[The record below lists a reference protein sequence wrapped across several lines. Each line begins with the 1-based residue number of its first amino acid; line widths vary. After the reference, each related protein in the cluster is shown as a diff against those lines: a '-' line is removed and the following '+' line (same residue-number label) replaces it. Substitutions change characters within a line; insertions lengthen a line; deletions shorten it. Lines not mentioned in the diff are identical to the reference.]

1 MMLSN
6 HPVPLKDQLMN
17 EDITSEYLRRTDT
30 ALSKILNSLSE
41 GAYIVTP
48 DREVIF
54 WNNGAEA
61 VTGYPASEIC
71 GLKCRDTRLHHY
83 DMEGN
88 LLCESGECPAVVAFR
103 KGEHVNNKIYVVHK
117 SGQRIPVSTHIS
129 PITDRDGNLIA
140 VIEIFT
146 DISKEEELRRLAE
159 EFRKRI
165 DLQLKTA
172 AKIQSLFQ
180 PKLNELGSGS
190 HVWAKSIPAAVVG
203 GDLYDVIPLKDG
215 SKLFYVADVSGKEL
229 PAALIMSALWTH
241 IRSEIYF
248 HDDLKDLLKCVNED
262 LYALVS
268 DEGYFASIVI
278 GKYWP
283 KSGKMELSRAG
294 HPDPFWISN
303 GKLKTALSSNGVS
316 LGVVKGTNYTTE
328 TLQLSPGDSMVF
340 VTDGLVEA
348 INESNEFFGQ
358 KQIIQ
363 LIRAAAGPP
372 WGKHILEAVKNW
384 QKSDDMDD
392 DLTILEIWRNPN

>member
-1 MMLSN
+1 M
-6 HPVPLKDQLMN
+6 MN
-17 EDITSEYLRRTDT
+17 EEITIDYLRKTDT

-54 WNNGAEA
+54 WNKGAEA
-61 VTGYPASEIC
+61 ITGYSASEIC

-83 DMEGN
+83 DIEGN

-103 KGEHVNNKIYVVHK
+103 KGEHINSKIYVVHK

-129 PITDRDGNLIA
+129 PIADKDGNLIA
-140 VIEIFT
+140 IIEIFT
-146 DISKEEELRRLAE
+146 DISKEEELRKLEE

-172 AKIQSLFQ
+172 ARIQSLFQ
-180 PKLNELGSGS
+180 PKLNQLGNGS

-248 HDDLKDLLKCVNED
+248 HNDLKGLLQCVNED

-303 GKLKTALSSNGVS
+303 GKLKTALSSNSVS
-316 LGVVKGTNYTTE
+316 LGVVKGTKYTTE
-328 TLQLSPGDSMVF
+328 TLNLSPGDSMVF
-340 VTDGLVEA
+340 VTDGLTET

-358 KQIIQ
+358 KQITQ
-363 LIRAAAGPP
+363 LIRASAGPP

-384 QKSDDMDD
+384 QKSNEMDD